1 MRAIELQ
8 AIREAAGLTQ
18 VEFAER
24 LGVHPVTL
32 SKFERDREPITKT
45 VDLAIHE
52 LGRRLGVDVD
62 SLIKSNH
69 VRGPRKLASKRQTK

>member
-1 MRAIELQ
+1 MRAVKAAELQ
-8 AIREAAGLTQ
+8 AVREAAGLTQ

-32 SKFERDREPITKT
+32 SRFERGRDPITTT

-52 LGRRLGVDVD
+52 LARRLSVDIETIIPPV
-62 SLIKSNH
+62 K
-69 VRGPRKLASKRQTK
+69 PRKLATKKKGK